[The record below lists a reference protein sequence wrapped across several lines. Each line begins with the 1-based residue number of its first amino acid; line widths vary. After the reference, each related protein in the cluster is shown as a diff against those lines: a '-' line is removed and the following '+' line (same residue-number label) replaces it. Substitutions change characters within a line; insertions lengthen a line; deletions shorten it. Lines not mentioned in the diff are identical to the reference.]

1 MRKKKESAWP
11 LEGHKN
17 FTKKTI
23 EKTKKVEYNENIKFM
38 GNPFKNLNFTIQGAY
53 GSIKNM

>member
-1 MRKKKESAWP
+1 MQKKEESAWP

-23 EKTKKVEYNENIKFM
+23 EKTKKVEYNKKEKW
-38 GNPFKNLNFTIQGAY
+38 GLWVATLKT
-53 GSIKNM
+53 